1 MSHFSVYAQDA
12 DGVGSNFGIMSN
24 PSVAGD
30 GNIYDGM
37 SLVVVLAVIKGVGA
51 GNTTCTMKIGEA
63 NSTVG
68 MNYLHEVTLEVGFQ
82 ALVDDVR
89 RKLFKHVQS

>member
-1 MSHFSVYAQDA
+1 M
-12 DGVGSNFGIMSN
+12 GV
-24 PSVAGD
+24 
-30 GNIYDGM
+30 
-37 SLVVVLAVIKGVGA
+37 

-89 RKLFKHVQS
+89 SKLLNYERSTFKPKHFYAIIAGWHGHILHCSH

>member
-1 MSHFSVYAQDA
+1 M
-12 DGVGSNFGIMSN
+12 GV
-24 PSVAGD
+24 
-30 GNIYDGM
+30 
-37 SLVVVLAVIKGVGA
+37 

-89 RKLFKHVQS
+89 SKLLNYERSTLKS